1 MNKYKRIFHHIDF
14 KEAKSKHLEDLAVK
28 KLEEE
33 KNIKKEKQIS
43 KITEEKKY
51 SWRETLKEA
60 EWVALDTGGIANKTT
75 QTFGLTDFGMP
86 VMGPDFNQVTA
97 NFGGLGGVDVHP
109 SEFAY
114 NGVEG
119 EGDSQVTPPPT
130 YNQLALA
137 GFTKPLPMLR
147 RQGKLKADEINA
159 RLDSS
164 QQVAQKAN
172 ADYYMNARLEADKKY
187 EEELD
192 KWDKEKEA
200 VDEYNRKL
208 DDEYEKEKERVRV
221 YNERIMMAHHRTMAG
236 VRWDSKRKMGIP
248 TNTPH
253 PGSDLDISNKLRAK
267 YWIPGEN
274 GGRGVMTITDQ
285 EWAELHC
292 QMGGCANEAKRK
304 ALEKKI
310 KPDPER
316 PTYKEYPP
324 KPEPP
329 ELKPPEPPTP
339 KKDSL
344 LDIILSH
351 VGKSTPPKALL
362 NLLPSKLKEFII
374 SKWDIIAASAKVFDL
389 FLEGKTDLITN
400 EIVGDRYMDQFIKE
414 QKFMDIDFNG
424 TQGTYV
430 PDGIVGT
437 APLPTYKGGTLTQ
450 TANFSFNNNW
460 EEFVENVNKGVYKYE
475 KNYPK
480 QGILQLIL
488 NGGYAA
494 LSDVIP
500 ILDYAVDANI
510 DPLPPVL
517 AQVGG
522 IIASI
527 GIHGSKKDGG
537 GKDIPIKLTYS
548 AKELYKNNGEMFW
561 VLVEKGIIPEEDAAK
576 IIHGADIK
584 S

>member
-1 MNKYKRIFHHIDF
+1 MNRYSRIFHHIDF
-14 KEAKSKHLEDLAVK
+14 KEAKNKHLEDLAVK

-86 VMGPDFNQVTA
+86 VIGPDFNQVTA

-109 SEFAY
+109 SEVAY
-114 NGVEG
+114 NGAEG
-119 EGDSQVTPPPT
+119 ESSTTPPPT

-172 ADYYMNARLEADKKY
+172 ADVYMNARIEADKKY
-187 EEELD
+187 QEELE
-192 KWDKEKEA
+192 KWDREREA

-221 YNERIMMAHHRTMAG
+221 YNERIMMAHHRTMSG

-248 TNTPH
+248 TNTPY
-253 PGSDLDISNKLRAK
+253 PGSDLDISNRLTAK

-274 GGRGVMTITDQ
+274 GGRGVLTITPE
-285 EWAELHC
+285 EWSELHC
-292 QMGGCANEAKRK
+292 KMGGCANEAKRK

-310 KPDPER
+310 KPFPPER

-329 ELKPPEPPTP
+329 ELKPPEWYDTE
-339 KKDSL
+339 D
-344 LDIILSH
+344 
-351 VGKSTPPKALL
+351 GKEAIDNIPV
-362 NLLPSKLKEFII
+362 
-374 SKWDIIAASAKVFDL
+374 WSAKAVFDRYME
-389 FLEGKTDLITN
+389 FLKNGPHTDDVDITDLIA
-400 EIVGDRYMDQFIKE
+400 ES
-414 QKFMDIDFNG
+414 DIDFLLDLIEKYVSGGSNSADKWSKFVYEWNRRVEGGFLDLGIGPGTVPNSLRNILGHIAGPDLASNTSGEGFFEDADYYYIKKHYDFTDENDLKAPIICNSLGCPSADYAKDKGIMQWFNTGKGSDGKTPGDGNG
-424 TQGTYV
+424 T
-430 PDGIVGT
+430 
-437 APLPTYKGGTLTQ
+437 PTMYMVIKIPK
-450 TANFSFNNNW
+450 
-460 EEFVENVNKGVYKYE
+460 NKK
-475 KNYPK
+475 K
-480 QGILQLIL
+480 
-488 NGGYAA
+488 
-494 LSDVIP
+494 
-500 ILDYAVDANI
+500 
-510 DPLPPVL
+510 
-517 AQVGG
+517 
-522 IIASI
+522 
-527 GIHGSKKDGG
+527 KKDGYWST
-537 GKDIPIKLTYS
+537 P
-548 AKELYKNNGEMFW
+548 
-561 VLVEKGIIPEEDAAK
+561 
-576 IIHGADIK
+576 
-584 S
+584 

>member
-1 MNKYKRIFHHIDF
+1 MNRYSRIFHHIDF
-14 KEAKSKHLEDLAVK
+14 KEAKNKHLEDLAVK

-43 KITEEKKY
+43 KIIEEKKY

-75 QTFGLTDFGMP
+75 QTFGLTDLGMP
-86 VMGPDFNQVTA
+86 VIGPDFNQVTA
-97 NFGGLGGVDVHP
+97 NFGGLGGVDVQP
-109 SEFAY
+109 SEVAY
-114 NGVEG
+114 NGAEG
-119 EGDSQVTPPPT
+119 ESSTTPPPT

-172 ADYYMNARLEADKKY
+172 ADVYMNARIEADKKY
-187 EEELD
+187 QEELE
-192 KWDKEKEA
+192 KWDREREA

-221 YNERIMMAHHRTMAG
+221 YNERIMMAHHRTMSG

-248 TNTPH
+248 TNTPE
-253 PGSDLDISNKLRAK
+253 PGSDLDISNRLTAK

-274 GGRGVMTITDQ
+274 GGRGVLTITP
-285 EWAELHC
+285 EKWSELHC
-292 QMGGCANEAKRK
+292 KMGGCANEETRKR
-304 ALEKKI
+304 LEKKI
-310 KPDPER
+310 KPWPPER

-329 ELKPPEPPTP
+329 ELKPPEPP

-351 VGKSTPPKALL
+351 LGKSTPPKALL
-362 NLLPSKLKEFII
+362 NLLNPKLKEFII

-414 QKFMDIDFNG
+414 QKFMDIDFHG

-460 EEFVENVNKGVYKYE
+460 EEFVENFNKGVYKDN
-475 KNYPK
+475 KT
-480 QGILQLIL
+480 GILQMIL
-488 NGGYAA
+488 NGGYAV
-494 LSDVIP
+494 LGKVIP
-500 ILDYAVDANI
+500 QLNYAVDANV
-510 DPLPPVL
+510 DPAKIIPLVDK
-517 AQVGG
+517 VGG

-548 AKELYKNNGEMFW
+548 AKELYKNNGDMFW
-561 VLVEKGIIPEEDAAK
+561 TLVEKGIIPEEDAEK
-576 IIHGADIK
+576 IIQ
-584 S
+584 

>member
-60 EWVALDTGGIANKTT
+60 EWVALDTGGIAYKTT

-86 VMGPDFNQVTA
+86 VIGPDFNQVTA
-97 NFGGLGGVDVHP
+97 NFGGLGGVDVQP
-109 SEFAY
+109 SEVAY
-114 NGVEG
+114 NGAEG
-119 EGDSQVTPPPT
+119 ESSTTPPPT

-200 VDEYNRKL
+200 VDAYNRNL

-274 GGRGVMTITDQ
+274 GGRGVLTITPE
-285 EWAELHC
+285 EWNELHC

-329 ELKPPEPPTP
+329 ELKPPKDPHWQSYVPGPLGTPLAFAEYYFGWLDRTGGTPEPQ
-339 KKDSL
+339 D
-344 LDIILSH
+344 LSH
-351 VGKSTPPKALL
+351 LL
-362 NLLPSKLKEFII
+362 NPS
-374 SKWDIIAASAKVFDL
+374 DL
-389 FLEGKTDLITN
+389 E
-400 EIVGDRYMDQFIKE
+400 
-414 QKFMDIDFNG
+414 
-424 TQGTYV
+424 
-430 PDGIVGT
+430 
-437 APLPTYKGGTLTQ
+437 
-450 TANFSFNNNW
+450 
-460 EEFVENVNKGVYKYE
+460 
-475 KNYPK
+475 
-480 QGILQLIL
+480 
-488 NGGYAA
+488 
-494 LSDVIP
+494 
-500 ILDYAVDANI
+500 
-510 DPLPPVL
+510 
-517 AQVGG
+517 
-522 IIASI
+522 
-527 GIHGSKKDGG
+527 
-537 GKDIPIKLTYS
+537 
-548 AKELYKNNGEMFW
+548 
-561 VLVEKGIIPEEDAAK
+561 
-576 IIHGADIK
+576 
-584 S
+584 